1 MKRALLLL
9 LFVVVLF
16 AGLPS
21 YAQQA
26 ETPRAQQIA
35 VLVSDASRDET
46 VLIVDTSTGIVV
58 DKDLMIESRDGKL
71 KETVA
76 VKHVYGNN
84 VVIKEKLKNRFLA
97 GSKLYQ

>member
-26 ETPRAQQIA
+26 ETPRAQQVA
-35 VLVSDASRDET
+35 VLVSDVSRDET
-46 VLIVDTSTGIVV
+46 ALVVDTSAGIVV